1 MPIKERNTS
10 HMLWFDVEKR
20 YKTIHSSVNV
30 VLQKLWFDV
39 EKRYKTMVSSFNMRA
54 NGCGLM

>member
-20 YKTIHSSVNV
+20 YKTMFH
-30 VLQKLWFDV
+30 LEHLH
-39 EKRYKTMVSSFNMRA
+39 T

>member
-20 YKTIHSSVNV
+20 YKTIFLVCLSAGLQV
-30 VLQKLWFDV
+30 VV
-39 EKRYKTMVSSFNMRA
+39 
-54 NGCGLM
+54 

>member
-20 YKTIHSSVNV
+20 YKTIIDARRDWSLTSQTTII
-30 VLQKLWFDV
+30 LD
-39 EKRYKTMVSSFNMRA
+39 
-54 NGCGLM
+54 